1 MAGPRESRSAVAS
14 SLDNLRRVRGLGG
27 LDFVVVLMVAL
38 NVLVTGMKTT
48 TQRRT
53 EREKYVETACG
64 EKKESV
70 NNLETASVTEA
81 YVYMNRESTLSFWC
95 FWLNLARLRAIKRK
109 SL

>member
-38 NVLVTGMKTT
+38 NVFVTGMKAA

-53 EREKYVETACG
+53 EREKYVGTACG

-70 NNLETASVTEA
+70 NNFRDSERHWSLCIYEPRKHLELLVLLVEPSPTP
-81 YVYMNRESTLSFWC
+81 RD
-95 FWLNLARLRAIKRK
+95 
-109 SL
+109 